1 MVKEHKR
8 LFSHRNMSDI
18 LNYIEE
24 NHKETQRLIGV
35 EYEQLQHLLQNAER
49 LHHEKQ
55 ALLESKKV
63 RIIAG
68 GGGRKPKLSIPE
80 QIILTLVYLRH
91 MTTFQLLG
99 IQFRVSESTAN
110 DIFNY
115 WFPCLR
121 ELLPSSLLEQVK
133 KNAADHA
140 IVKEILTEYELIVDT
155 YEQVR
160 ERPGTHDEQE
170 KYFSGKKSNHTFKSQ
185 IIVMPDGRDIVDVVA
200 GEPGPK
206 SDITLFREYRSE
218 FNSQQKFKGDKAY
231 IGEDLIATPI
241 KKPRKREL
249 TTEQKEQNK
258 AFSARRIFVEHRI
271 RTVKIFRVAQE
282 RFRLNPQKYEQVILT
297 ICGIV
302 RLRIGALILPLGKG
316 VKASD

>member
-1 MVKEHKR
+1 
-8 LFSHRNMSDI
+8 MSDI
-18 LNYIEE
+18 LNHIEE
-24 NHKETQRLIGV
+24 HPKETQRLMGLD
-35 EYEQLQHLLQNAER
+35 YEQLQQLIQNAER

-68 GGGRKPKLSIPE
+68 GGGRKPKLSRRE

-99 IQFRVSESTAN
+99 IQFGVSESTAN
-110 DIFNY
+110 YTFNY
-115 WFPCLR
+115 WLPQLR
-121 ELLPSSLLEQVK
+121 ELLPCSLLEQVK
-133 KNAADHA
+133 KNAADYE

-160 ERPGTHDEQE
+160 ERPGTQDEQE

-200 GEPGPK
+200 GKPGPK
-206 SDITLFREYRSE
+206 SDITLFREERSK
-218 FNSQQKFKGDKAY
+218 FDPQQRFKGDKAY
-231 IGEDLIATPI
+231 VGEALITTPI
-241 KKPRKREL
+241 KKPRNREL

-258 AFSARRIFVEHRI
+258 AFSAKRIFVEHRI
-271 RTVKIFRVAQE
+271 RSLKIFRVVQE
-282 RFRLNPQKYEQVILT
+282 RFRLNSQKYEQVVLT

-302 RLRIGALILPLGKG
+302 RLRIRALILP
-316 VKASD
+316 

>member
-1 MVKEHKR
+1 
-8 LFSHRNMSDI
+8 MSDI
-18 LNYIEE
+18 LNHIEE
-24 NHKETQRLIGV
+24 NHKETQRLIGL
-35 EYEQLQHLLQNAER
+35 EYEQLQQLLQNAER

-68 GGGRKPKLSIPE
+68 GGGRKPKLSLAE

-99 IQFRVSESTAN
+99 IQFGVSESTAN
-110 DIFNY
+110 DTFNY
-115 WFPCLR
+115 WLALLR

-160 ERPGTHDEQE
+160 ERPGTRDEQE
-170 KYFSGKKSNHTFKSQ
+170 KYFSGKKSNHTFKTQ
-185 IIVMPDGRDIVDVVA
+185 IIIMPDGRDIVDVVA

-218 FNSQQKFKGDKAY
+218 FNPQQRFKGDKIAY
-231 IGEDLIATPI
+231 VGEDLITTPI

-282 RFRLNPQKYEQVILT
+282 RFRLNPPKYEQVILT

-302 RLRIGALILPLGKG
+302 RLRIGALILPL
-316 VKASD
+316 

>member
-1 MVKEHKR
+1 
-8 LFSHRNMSDI
+8 MSDI
-18 LNYIEE
+18 LNHIEE
-24 NHKETQRLIGV
+24 HPQETQRLIGLD
-35 EYEQLQHLLQNAER
+35 YEQLQQLIQNAER

-68 GGGRKPKLSIPE
+68 GGGRKPNLSLGE

-99 IQFRVSESTAN
+99 IQFGVSESTAN
-110 DIFNY
+110 DTFNN
-115 WFPCLR
+115 WLPKLR
-121 ELLPSSLLEQVK
+121 ELLPCSLLEQVK
-133 KNAADHA
+133 KNAADYE

-160 ERPGTHDEQE
+160 ERPGDKDEQE

-185 IIVMPDGRDIVDVVA
+185 IIIMPDGRDIVDVVA

-206 SDITLFREYRSE
+206 SDITLFREERSQ
-218 FNSQQKFKGDKAY
+218 FDPQQRFKGDKAY
-231 IGEDLIATPI
+231 VGEALITTPI
-241 KKPRKREL
+241 KKPRNREL

-258 AFSARRIFVEHRI
+258 AFSAKRIFVEHRI
-271 RTVKIFRVAQE
+271 RSLKIFRVVQE
-282 RFRLNPQKYEQVILT
+282 RFRLNPQKYEQVVLT

-302 RLRIGALILPLGKG
+302 RLRIRALILP
-316 VKASD
+316 

>member
-1 MVKEHKR
+1 
-8 LFSHRNMSDI
+8 MSDI
-18 LNYIEE
+18 LNHIEE
-24 NHKETQRLIGV
+24 NHKETQRLIGLA
-35 EYEQLQHLLQNAER
+35 YEELQQLLQNAER
-49 LHHEKQ
+49 LHHEKP
-55 ALLESKKV
+55 ALLEAKKV

-68 GGGRKPKLSIPE
+68 GGGRKPKLSLTE

-99 IQFRVSESTAN
+99 IQFGVSESTAN
-110 DIFNY
+110 DTFNY
-115 WFPCLR
+115 WLPILR
-121 ELLPSSLLEQVK
+121 ELLPSSLIEQVK
-133 KNAADHA
+133 KNESDLMV
-140 IVKEILTEYELIVDT
+140 VKEILTEYELIVDS

-160 ERPGTHDEQE
+160 ERPGDNEEQE
-170 KYFSGKKSNHTFKSQ
+170 KYFSGKKSNHTFKNQ
-185 IIVMPDGRDIVDVVA
+185 MIVMPDGKDIVDVVA

-206 SDITLFREYRSE
+206 SDITIFREYRSE
-218 FNSQQKFKGDKAY
+218 FDPQQRFKGDKAY
-231 IGEDLIATPI
+231 VGEDLITTPI
-241 KKPRKREL
+241 KKPRNREL

-302 RLRIGALILPLGKG
+302 RLRIGALILPLGKAG
-316 VKASD
+316 K

>member
-1 MVKEHKR
+1 
-8 LFSHRNMSDI
+8 MSDI
-18 LNYIEE
+18 LNHIEE
-24 NHKETQRLIGV
+24 HPKETQRLMGLD
-35 EYEQLQHLLQNAER
+35 YEQLQQLIQNAER

-68 GGGRKPKLSIPE
+68 GGGRKPKLSVSE

-99 IQFRVSESTAN
+99 IQFGVSESTAN
-110 DIFNY
+110 DTFNY
-115 WFPCLR
+115 WWPQLR
-121 ELLPSSLLEQVK
+121 ELLPCSLLEQVK
-133 KNAADHA
+133 KNAADYE

-160 ERPGTHDEQE
+160 ERPGDKDEQE

-200 GEPGPK
+200 GKPGPK
-206 SDITLFREYRSE
+206 SDITLFREERSQ
-218 FNSQQKFKGDKAY
+218 FDPQQRFKGDKAY
-231 IGEDLIATPI
+231 VGEALITTPI
-241 KKPRKREL
+241 KKPRNREL

-258 AFSARRIFVEHRI
+258 AFSAKRIFVEHRI
-271 RTVKIFRVAQE
+271 RSLKIFRVVQE
-282 RFRLNPQKYEQVILT
+282 RFRLNPQKYEQVVLT

-302 RLRIGALILPLGKG
+302 RLRIRALILP
-316 VKASD
+316 